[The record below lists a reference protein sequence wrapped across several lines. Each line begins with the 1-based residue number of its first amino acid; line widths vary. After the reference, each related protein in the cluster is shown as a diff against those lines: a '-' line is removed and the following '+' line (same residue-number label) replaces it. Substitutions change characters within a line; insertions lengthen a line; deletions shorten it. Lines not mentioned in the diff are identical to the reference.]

1 MKIYRHIRGKS
12 DTDFF
17 QDKVYLDN
25 IHYNVKSY
33 KTPIDNLGN
42 NDLDNSIINPQKN
55 KKRFVKRYSV
65 DYIPNVK
72 LTNI

>member
-33 KTPIDNLGN
+33 KTHIDNLGN
-42 NDLDNSIINPQKN
+42 NDLDNSIINP
-55 KKRFVKRYSV
+55 
-65 DYIPNVK
+65 
-72 LTNI
+72 